1 MGFLLGPNCSRG
13 KTGRYEDYLP
23 CVELVKGSLLSSVFH
38 FGDHE
43 NISSCWSLHV
53 KTPVGQNP
61 GSCGI
66 LCRSTSLGEQ
76 PLLCVQEDVGNV
88 SLSCILFFREVL
100 QGCTGYKKVVGVVV
114 SLSQEPGSHWAAVV
128 P

>member
-1 MGFLLGPNCSRG
+1 M
-13 KTGRYEDYLP
+13 
-23 CVELVKGSLLSSVFH
+23 
-38 FGDHE
+38 
-43 NISSCWSLHV
+43 

-61 GSCGI
+61 GSCGVF
-66 LCRSTSLGEQ
+66 CRSISLGEQ